1 MSLQGRVLTIG
12 AMALL
17 AIPTAVAQYGGAAV
31 AMLNSDDA
39 GIVLGQPCFA
49 IFRITDVPPA
59 GNGARTTT
67 VKVERKW
74 RDSRGRFRMETGRV
88 AQGQDPVFQVATIL
102 DPVKNTITTLNLG
115 QKTASI
121 VALQPGQLHARADR
135 DAKPLLAMPGV
146 DVKVEHL
153 PGKNIDG
160 VFTLG
165 RRVIRTR
172 PPGTVGNDQTIVS
185 VSESWVAED
194 LKILLASSMDDP
206 RSGKQTGE
214 VTHLERTE
222 PDASLFQVPAGY
234 TVKEAQGK
242 PLYPVILSGHPQ
254 N

>member
-1 MSLQGRVLTIG
+1 
-12 AMALL
+12 
-17 AIPTAVAQYGGAAV
+17 
-31 AMLNSDDA
+31 
-39 GIVLGQPCFA
+39 
-49 IFRITDVPPA
+49 
-59 GNGARTTT
+59 
-67 VKVERKW
+67 
-74 RDSRGRFRMETGRV
+74 
-88 AQGQDPVFQVATIL
+88 
-102 DPVKNTITTLNLG
+102 
-115 QKTASI
+115 
-121 VALQPGQLHARADR
+121 
-135 DAKPLLAMPGV
+135 MPGV

-214 VTHLERTE
+214 VTHLERAE

-254 N
+254 D